1 VFTVKIIDG
10 KGKIT
15 EATARMR
22 YAVYV
27 KQYYGNKVVAM
38 FENITGAQAW
48 ADKYWSGDTV
58 VALVRDD
65 DDHVVGYPT
74 TPTANAETLE
84 AVKKMED
91 S

>member
-1 VFTVKIIDG
+1 MFTAKLIDT
-10 KGKIT
+10 KGKIV
-15 EATARMR
+15 EAPARMR

-38 FENITGAQAW
+38 FENLSGAQEYCDRFW
-48 ADKYWSGDTV
+48 NGADV
-58 VALVRDD
+58 VALVRDE

-74 TPTANAETLE
+74 KPTANADVLD
-84 AVKKMED
+84 KIKMED